1 MSARAAAVE
10 ATRERILDAAY
21 QAFMGRWYDDVT
33 LRDVA
38 ANAGVALQTV
48 VNHFGTKEALYGEVS
63 DRFDDS
69 IHAARWTVAPGDVAA
84 IVTTLVDDYE
94 RTGEVVLR
102 LLALEDRVPVVRP
115 MIARGRRSHRE
126 WVEHMF
132 GSPLTGLRG
141 AARRRRIAQLVV
153 ALDVYTWKLLRLDNG
168 LSREHTI
175 AAIRE
180 MVEALINDR
189 QGGSA

>member
-1 MSARAAAVE
+1 MSTRAAAVE

-21 QAFMGRWYDDVT
+21 EAFMERWYDDVT

-38 ANAGVALQTV
+38 ADAGVALQTV
-48 VNHFGTKEALYGEVS
+48 VNHFGTKEALFGEVS
-63 DRFDDS
+63 DRFDES
-69 IHAARWTVAPGDVAA
+69 IQAARWTVAPGDVAA

-132 GSPLTGLRG
+132 GAPLAGLRG

-175 AAIRE
+175 AATRE
-180 MVEALINDR
+180 MVEALINDT

>member
-1 MSARAAAVE
+1 MSVRAAAVE

-21 QAFMGRWYDDVT
+21 RAFMERWYDDVT

-38 ANAGVALQTV
+38 GDAGVALQTV

-115 MIARGRRSHRE
+115 MIVRGRRSHRE

-132 GSPLTGLRG
+132 GATMTGLRG
-141 AARRRRIAQLVV
+141 AARMRRVAQLVV

-175 AAIRE
+175 AAMRE
-180 MVEALINDR
+180 MVEALIDDK

>member
-1 MSARAAAVE
+1 MSTRAAAVE

-21 QAFMGRWYDDVT
+21 EAFMERWYDDVT

-38 ANAGVALQTV
+38 ADAGVALQTV
-48 VNHFGTKEALYGEVS
+48 VNHFGTKEALFGEVS
-63 DRFDDS
+63 DRFDES
-69 IHAARWTVAPGDVAA
+69 IQAARWTVAPGDVVA
-84 IVTTLVDDYE
+84 IVTMLVDDYE
-94 RTGEVVLR
+94 RTGDVVLR

-132 GSPLTGLRG
+132 RASLTGLRG
-141 AARRRRIAQLVV
+141 AARSRRVVQLVV

-180 MVEALINDR
+180 MVEALINDS
-189 QGGSA
+189 QGDSA

>member
-1 MSARAAAVE
+1 MSVRAAAVE

-21 QAFMGRWYDDVT
+21 RAFMERWYDDVP

-38 ANAGVALQTV
+38 GDAGVALQTV

-115 MIARGRRSHRE
+115 MIVRGRRSHRE

-132 GSPLTGLRG
+132 GATLTGLRG
-141 AARRRRIAQLVV
+141 AARMRRVAQLVV

-175 AAIRE
+175 AAMRE
-180 MVEALINDR
+180 MVEALIDDK

>member
-1 MSARAAAVE
+1 MSVRAAAVE

-21 QAFMGRWYDDVT
+21 RAFMERWYDDVT

-38 ANAGVALQTV
+38 GDAGVALQTV

-69 IHAARWTVAPGDVAA
+69 IQAARWTVAPGDVAA

-115 MIARGRRSHRE
+115 MIVRGRRSHRE

-132 GSPLTGLRG
+132 GATLTGLRG
-141 AARRRRIAQLVV
+141 AARMRRVAQLVV

-175 AAIRE
+175 AAMRE
-180 MVEALINDR
+180 MVEALIDDK

>member
-21 QAFMGRWYDDVT
+21 EAFMERWYDDVT

-38 ANAGVALQTV
+38 ADAGVALQTV
-48 VNHFGTKEALYGEVS
+48 VNHFGTKEALFGEVS
-63 DRFDDS
+63 DRFDES
-69 IHAARWTVAPGDVAA
+69 INAARWTVAPGDVAA

-94 RTGEVVLR
+94 RTGDVVLR
-102 LLALEDRVPVVRP
+102 LLALEDRMPVVRP
-115 MIARGRRSHRE
+115 MIARGRRSHRD

-132 GSPLTGLRG
+132 RAPLTGLRG
-141 AARRRRIAQLVV
+141 AARRRRVVQLVA

-168 LSREHTI
+168 LSREQTI
-175 AAIRE
+175 AAIRD

>member
-1 MSARAAAVE
+1 MSVRAAAVE

-21 QAFMGRWYDDVT
+21 RAFMERWYDDVT

-38 ANAGVALQTV
+38 GAAGVALQTV

-115 MIARGRRSHRE
+115 MIVRGRRSHRE

-132 GSPLTGLRG
+132 GATLTGLRG
-141 AARRRRIAQLVV
+141 AARMRRVAQLVV

-175 AAIRE
+175 AAMRE
-180 MVEALINDR
+180 MVEALIDDK

>member
-1 MSARAAAVE
+1 MSVRAAAVE

-21 QAFMGRWYDDVT
+21 RAFMERWYDDVT

-38 ANAGVALQTV
+38 GDAGVALQTV

-115 MIARGRRSHRE
+115 MIVRGRRSHRE

-132 GSPLTGLRG
+132 GATLTGLRG
-141 AARRRRIAQLVV
+141 AARMRRVAQLVV

-175 AAIRE
+175 AAMRE
-180 MVEALINDR
+180 MVEALIDDK